1 MREQAGKKHW
11 KVSKNSERFIVDRP
25 QWRGHQFLQASLWW
39 MPFSI
44 ALAFSSRSELQGAVI
59 DAYSSNE
66 AFVLLLKEV

>member
-1 MREQAGKKHW
+1 
-11 KVSKNSERFIVDRP
+11 
-25 QWRGHQFLQASLWW
+25 